1 MSISILP
8 SATTDVKHST
18 VLADRKVIDAR
29 LLIETIR
36 TQVCTIPWRQVPL
49 VKMQMQNLFIS
60 DFVIRHVYQLESL
73 PKIGRQD
80 ILY

>member
-8 SATTDVKHST
+8 SATTDVEHST
-18 VLADRKVIDAR
+18 VLTDRKVIDAR
-29 LLIETIR
+29 LLIETIW
-36 TQVCTIPWRQVPL
+36 TQVCTILWRQVPL
-49 VKMQMQNLFIS
+49 VKMQMQDLFVSNL
-60 DFVIRHVYQLESL
+60 VIRHIYQLKSL

>member
-1 MSISILP
+1 MPVTILP
-8 SATTDVKHST
+8 SATTDVKYRT
-18 VLADRKVIDAR
+18 ILTDRKVINAR

-36 TQVCTIPWRQVPL
+36 TQVSTISWRQVPL
-49 VKMQMQNLFIS
+49 VKMQMQNLF
-60 DFVIRHVYQLESL
+60 VTNLVVRHVYQLKSL